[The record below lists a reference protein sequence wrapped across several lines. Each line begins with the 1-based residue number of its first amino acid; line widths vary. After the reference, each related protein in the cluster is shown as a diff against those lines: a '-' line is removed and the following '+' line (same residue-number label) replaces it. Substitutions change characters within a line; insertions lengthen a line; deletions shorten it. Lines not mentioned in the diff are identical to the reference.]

1 MSNENSPVKFSI
13 IIPLMV
19 INDYV
24 EETCG
29 KLKQLSS
36 HNHEIIIV
44 ANERTADTPADERRL
59 NAVIIGAGDISPAIK
74 RDIGAKQAKGKY
86 LVFIDDDAYPDSD
99 WLSTAEQH
107 LDNEEIAAV
116 GGPQL
121 TPPHDTFWQKVSG
134 AMYMSPLSGRAVI
147 RYWPGKKTEEIED
160 WPTVN
165 FIVKKDIFEAV
176 GGFDSQYWPGE
187 DTKLCLDIIKK
198 TRKKMLYVP
207 NMIVYH
213 HRRSGFRKHLKQT
226 GNYGLH
232 RGYFARI
239 FPETSR
245 KLATLYFMPTLFV
258 LFLAVGLILSFFY
271 PLVKTIYFAGLVV
284 YLAAILF
291 STLSLIPKTK
301 SIAISIMTVPF
312 MISFH
317 IWYGIRFLQGF
328 VFTNKLESKLG
339 R

>member
-1 MSNENSPVKFSI
+1 MPTENNPVKFSI
-13 IIPLMV
+13 IIPLMD

-24 EETCG
+24 KETCE
-29 KLKQLSS
+29 KLKQME
-36 HNHEIIIV
+36 NRGYEVIIV
-44 ANERTADTPADERRL
+44 ANNRTAETPEQERQL
-59 NAVIIGAGDISPAIK
+59 DATIIGAGDISPAIK
-74 RDIGAKQAKGKY
+74 RDIGAKQAKGDY
-86 LVFIDDDAYPDSD
+86 LAFIDDDAYPDPK
-99 WLSTAEQH
+99 WLSIAEQY
-107 LDNEEIAAV
+107 LRDEDVAAI

-134 AMYMSPLSGRAVI
+134 AMYMSPLSGRAII
-147 RYWPGKKTEEIED
+147 RYWPGKKTEEIDD

-165 FIVKKDIFEAV
+165 FIVKKDVFEAV

-187 DTKLCLDIIKK
+187 DTKLCLDIVKQTK
-198 TRKKMLYVP
+198 KKMLYIP
-207 NMIVYH
+207 SMIVYH

-245 KLATLYFMPTLFV
+245 KLATLYFMPTFFV
-258 LFLAVGLILSFFY
+258 LFLVAGFILSFLH
-271 PLVKTIYFAGLVV
+271 PLVKILYITGLAV
-284 YLAAILF
+284 YLAAIVF
-291 STLSLIPKTK
+291 STLSLVFKTK
-301 SIAISIMTVPF
+301 SAAISLMTIPF

-317 IWYGIRFLQGF
+317 VWYGIRFMQGF
-328 VFTNKLESKLG
+328 FFTKKLHSKLG